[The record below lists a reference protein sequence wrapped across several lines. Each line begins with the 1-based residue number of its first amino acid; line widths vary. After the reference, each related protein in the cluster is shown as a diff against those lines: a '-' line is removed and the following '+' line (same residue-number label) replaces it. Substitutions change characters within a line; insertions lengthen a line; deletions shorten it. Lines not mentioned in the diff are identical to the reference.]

1 MGEGVGRSKDV
12 QAGSRRAAAR
22 STDPTQHPA
31 HKGQPGQCKGNGHK
45 AKKANKVG
53 ISERDNSRMG
63 NIAGLRIAKSRV
75 RIPARAASPEPEL
88 GPRSSVLGPRS
99 SVLGPRSSVLG
110 PRSSVLGPRLFG
122 AVGASLFSRCCRCF
136 ELSCAADL
144 TALDLPS
151 LSHSLAL
158 APFSAQCTHCAH

>member
-1 MGEGVGRSKDV
+1 MSMGISMGKDKRMGEGVGRSKDV

-88 GPRSSVLGPRS
+88 GPRSSVLGYLVQLERHFFL
-99 SVLGPRSSVLG
+99 V
-110 PRSSVLGPRLFG
+110 
-122 AVGASLFSRCCRCF
+122 AVDV
-136 ELSCAADL
+136 LSCPALL
-144 TALDLPS
+144 T
-151 LSHSLAL
+151 
-158 APFSAQCTHCAH
+158 